1 MMKNFNWRV
10 AAASAK
16 GKGHEECQD
25 SFAYTILKNVNICIV
40 ADGAGSQ
47 KNSKLGSY
55 LTSRIALK
63 LFKQYASKNML
74 DMHKLS
80 KDEWRKDS
88 ISILKQ
94 VKKELDKVALKKKL
108 HVNTMAST
116 IIVAIFTLDTIY
128 TLHIG
133 DGRAGYM
140 NMKDEWRPL
149 ITPYAGEEV
158 GMTVF
163 LTTKYIWQYT
173 QEYIETNIIEDDI
186 QAVTL
191 LSDGAENASFK
202 CTNFDEETQ
211 KYIDKNQ
218 PGAVFYNPLVKFILD
233 NKDESEDDLN
243 SVWEK
248 FLESGSPKLLAES
261 DDKTILLAV
270 KI

>member
-1 MMKNFNWRV
+1 MKRFNWKIV
-10 AAASAK
+10 TASAK
-16 GKGHEECQD
+16 GKGHKECQD
-25 SFAYTILKNVNICIV
+25 SFSYAALKNINVCIV

-47 KNSKLGSY
+47 KNSKLGSS
-55 LTSRIALK
+55 LTSSIALK
-63 LFKQYASKNML
+63 LFKQYASKNHL
-74 DMHKLS
+74 AMHKIS
-80 KDEWRKDS
+80 HDEWRKNS
-88 ISILKQ
+88 IVILKK
-94 VKKELDKVALKKKL
+94 VKKELERVALKNKFD
-108 HVNTMAST
+108 VNTMAST
-116 IIVAIFTLDTIY
+116 IIVAIFTLDTVY
-128 TLHIG
+128 TTHIG

-163 LTTKYIWQYT
+163 LTTKYIWQYS